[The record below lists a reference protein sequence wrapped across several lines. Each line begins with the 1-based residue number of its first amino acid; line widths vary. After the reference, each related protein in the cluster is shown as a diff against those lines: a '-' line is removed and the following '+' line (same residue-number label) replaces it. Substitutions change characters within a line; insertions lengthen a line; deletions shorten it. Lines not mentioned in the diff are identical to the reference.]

1 MENIKKE
8 KIEEL
13 KKVANDKILDIE
25 QKLRTVNVQEKKLA
39 EMKSQLFVEKV
50 KTEGEVKAFKNLLD
64 LFEEPKPEQKEGL

>member
-1 MENIKKE
+1 MQNITKE

-13 KKVANDKILDIE
+13 KKIADTKVSDIG
-25 QKLRTVNVQEKKLA
+25 QKLMTVNVQEKKLA

-50 KTEGEVKAFKNLLD
+50 KTEGEVKALKNLLD